1 MRDRSRQRC
10 GERHAPEGECR
21 LRLEWGRASESAR
34 EALQHGHDDKR
45 DEQQQPLHER
55 AKYGRFSAVTMPFV
69 HLHTHSEYSLLDG
82 ANRIPDLLDRVQALG
97 MDSLAITDHGNLHGA
112 WQFYTEAKARNVR
125 PILGFEAYLAFGSR
139 LKRERPTDAPGVYSH
154 LVLLARNRRGY
165 HNLVK
170 LSSIGFLEGY
180 YRRPRIDREVL
191 ERHHEGLIGL
201 AACLSGEIALYLR
214 QGNYEAA
221 KASAQYFA
229 RVFGPDGFWLEVQS
243 HGIADERVVAAGMF
257 RLAAELGLPVVATN
271 DAHYLKKEDAEAHD
285 VLLAIGTGKDLD
297 DPNRFRFFGQE
308 SYVKS
313 EPEMG
318 ALFPDPPDVLAETAR
333 VAELCEFDFEQ
344 RCFLPQYPRPSG
356 VASDNDLLVH
366 LARAGALARYG
377 APLPG
382 PVAERLDYE
391 LGVISHTGYA
401 GYFLIVYDIVKAAKD
416 RAIPV
421 GPGRGSAAGSLVA
434 YALGI
439 TDIDPLKFDLL
450 FERFLNP
457 ERVSMPD
464 IDLDFCFERRG
475 EVIQYVRE
483 RYGRESVGQIITFGT
498 LKARAAFRDV
508 ARTLRVEPGEVDRF
522 TKLIPAGPGVTVT
535 LAEASDRSPELKQL
549 ARQDDRVRK
558 ILDLGTRI
566 EGLARHASVHAAGV
580 VIAPGPLTDYV
591 PVCLAPQEPDA
602 IITQYDMV
610 ALEKV
615 GMLKIDILGLKTLTV
630 IHDAVRMI
638 SERHGV
644 ALDMDALDLED
655 AQVYRMLG
663 SGRTAGVFQFE
674 SALATDCLRNMKCD
688 RFDDLVATNALLRPG
703 PLDSGMHLV
712 FIRRK
717 RGEETVR
724 YPHDALREVLGPTYG
739 VIVYQEQVMRIANVL
754 GVYSLAEADVLRK
767 AVGKKDKE
775 LIQQELGRFV
785 QRAVARGHDRRAI
798 EDIAAQ
804 IETYGRY
811 GFNKSHAVAY
821 SVLSYRT
828 AWLKTYYPAEFIAAL
843 LSSEIGNTDK
853 VVQYI
858 NEARELG
865 LDVLPPDVNESGFKF
880 TVVGDRRVRF
890 GLGAIKNVGGS
901 AIESIIAGRGAGG
914 PYRSLVDLC
923 DRIDLRLCNKRVIE
937 ALIDAGAC
945 DSLAASGHRAQLVA
959 VLDSAFGEAQVR
971 QQERHAGQHALFG
984 DGAQLPPPRAALPD
998 VPLWTEHDRLA
1009 REKAVLG
1016 FFISGHPLARYRAE
1030 VELFGTRTTATL
1042 AQWSDQRVRIAAV
1055 VTVVKRQISKKTGAE
1070 YARLTLEDFHGT
1082 AEALVFPEAWA
1093 KLNDTIH
1100 PDGALLFTGG
1110 YSARDRDEEQAPFI
1124 VEAAQPLAELR
1135 ATGAI
1140 GVALTWSP
1148 AAPPPPDATRAVA
1161 ALCAAHPGPAP
1172 VLVEWADGP
1181 HPLAPP
1187 LRNAERGMGGEDVNT
1202 EGAPRPPAT
1211 ARLRSRSLRVE
1222 VADDLLAAL
1231 RDLLGSEHVHL
1242 VRTTPVPTDSRP
1254 HSGRSGSTGWNG
1266 AT

>member
-1 MRDRSRQRC
+1 M
-10 GERHAPEGECR
+10 A
-21 LRLEWGRASESAR
+21 
-34 EALQHGHDDKR
+34 
-45 DEQQQPLHER
+45 
-55 AKYGRFSAVTMPFV
+55 FV

-82 ANRIPDLLDRVQALG
+82 ANRIPELLARLQAVG

-112 WQFYTEAKARNVR
+112 WQFHSEARARTRR

-139 LKRERPTDAPGVYSH
+139 HKRERAPDAPAAYSH
-154 LVLLARNRRGY
+154 LVLLAKNRTGY
-165 HNLVK
+165 RHLVK
-170 LSSIGFLEGY
+170 LSSIAFLEGY

-191 ERHHEGLIGL
+191 EQYREGLIGL

-214 QGNYEAA
+214 QGNYETA

-229 RVFGPDGFWLEVQS
+229 RLFGPDGFWLEVQN
-243 HGIADERVVAAGMF
+243 HGLADERTVTAGMF
-257 RLAAELGLPVVATN
+257 QLAAELGLPVVATN

-313 EPEMG
+313 ESEMG
-318 ALFPDPPDVLAETAR
+318 TLFPDRPDVLAETAR
-333 VAELCEFDFEQ
+333 VAELCEFDFEK
-344 RCFLPQYPRPSG
+344 RYFLPQYPRPAEF
-356 VASDNDLLVH
+356 ASDNDLLVH
-366 LARAGALARYG
+366 LARAGARARYG
-377 APLPG
+377 DPLPD

-450 FERFLNP
+450 FERFLIP
-457 ERVSMPD
+457 ERISMPD

-483 RYGRESVGQIITFGT
+483 RYGRDSVGQIITFGT

-522 TKLIPAGPGVTVT
+522 TKLIPAGPGVTT
-535 LAEASDRSPELKQL
+535 SLADAPERSPELKQL
-549 ARQDDRVRK
+549 VRQDERVRK
-558 ILDLGTRI
+558 ILELGTRI

-610 ALEKV
+610 ALEQV
-615 GMLKIDILGLKTLTV
+615 GMLKIDVLGLRTLTV
-630 IHDAVRMI
+630 IHDAVAMVAA
-638 SERHGV
+638 RHGTT
-644 ALDMDALDLED
+644 LDMNALELED
-655 AQVYRMLG
+655 PEVYRLLG

-674 SALATDCLRNMKCD
+674 SPLATDCLRNMKCD

-703 PLDSGMHLV
+703 PLDTGMHLV
-712 FIRRK
+712 FINRK
-717 RGEETVR
+717 LGREPVR
-724 YPHDALREVLGPTYG
+724 YPHPALEEILKPTYA
-739 VIVYQEQVMRIANVL
+739 VITYQEQVMRIANVL
-754 GVYSLAEADVLRK
+754 AGFSLAEADVLRK

-775 LIQQELGRFV
+775 LIQHELGRFV
-785 QRAVARGHDRRAI
+785 ERALALGHDRRVI

-804 IETYGRY
+804 IETFGRY

-828 AWLKTYYPAEFIAAL
+828 AWLKTRYAPEFMSAL
-843 LSSEIGNTDK
+843 LSSEIGNSDK

-865 LDVLPPDVNESGFKF
+865 LEVLPPDVNESGFKF
-880 TVVGDRRVRF
+880 TVVGEGRVRF

-901 AIESIIAGRGAGG
+901 AIESIIAGRQAGE
-914 PYRSLVDLC
+914 PYRTLVDLC
-923 DRIDLRLCNKRVIE
+923 ERIDLRLCNKRVIE
-937 ALIDAGAC
+937 ALIDSGAC
-945 DSLAASGHRAQLVA
+945 DSLGGHRAQLVA
-959 VLDSAFGEAQVR
+959 ALDHAFAEAQAR
-971 QQERHAGQHALFG
+971 QAERQSGQHALFG
-984 DGAQLPPPRAALPD
+984 GGQDTPDPGSPAPLPDLPP
-998 VPLWTEHDRLA
+998 WSEHDRLA

-1016 FFISGHPLARYRAE
+1016 FFISGHPLAKYRAE

-1042 AQWSDQRVRIAAV
+1042 GRWSDQKVRVAAV
-1055 VTVVKRQISKKTGAE
+1055 VTVVKRQISKKSGAE
-1070 YARLTLEDFHGT
+1070 YARLVLEDFHGT
-1082 AEALVFPEAWA
+1082 GEAPGFPEGWA
-1093 KLNDTIH
+1093 RLKEVIL
-1100 PDGALLFTGG
+1100 PDRALLLTGS

-1124 VEAAQPLAELR
+1124 VETAQSLDDLR
-1135 ATGAI
+1135 AKGAI
-1140 GVALTWSP
+1140 GVALVWSR
-1148 AAPPPPDATRAVA
+1148 AAPPPPDAARAVA

-1172 VLVEWADGP
+1172 VLVEWVEGDAYPG
-1181 HPLAPP
+1181 LAPGVSATTTTHP
-1187 LRNAERGMGGEDVNT
+1187 GLAPGVSAAAPTGREPGG
-1202 EGAPRPPAT
+1202 
-1211 ARLRSRSLRVE
+1211 ARLRSRPLRV
-1222 VADDLLAAL
+1222 AAGDRLLAAL
-1231 RDLLGSEHVHL
+1231 RGLLSPDHVPP
-1242 VRTTPVPTDSRP
+1242 VRTT
-1254 HSGRSGSTGWNG
+1254 G
-1266 AT
+1266 ALATP

>member
-1 MRDRSRQRC
+1 M
-10 GERHAPEGECR
+10 A
-21 LRLEWGRASESAR
+21 
-34 EALQHGHDDKR
+34 
-45 DEQQQPLHER
+45 
-55 AKYGRFSAVTMPFV
+55 FV

-139 LKRERPTDAPGVYSH
+139 LKRERPTDAPAVYSH

-313 EPEMG
+313 EPEMA
-318 ALFPDPPDVLAETAR
+318 ALFADHPEVLAETAR
-333 VAELCEFDFEQ
+333 VAEGCEFDFEK
-344 RCFLPQYPRPSG
+344 RYFLPQYPRAPEF
-356 VASDNDLLVH
+356 ASDNDLLVH
-366 LARAGALARYG
+366 LARAGAAVRYG
-377 APLPG
+377 DPLPRA
-382 PVAERLDYE
+382 VQERLDYE

-416 RAIPV
+416 RGIPV

-439 TDIDPLKFDLL
+439 TDIEPLTFDLL

-508 ARTLRVEPGEVDRF
+508 ARTLRIEPGEVDRF

-535 LAEASDRSPELKQL
+535 LADAPDRSPELRQL
-549 ARQDDRVRK
+549 ARHDERVRK
-558 ILDLGTRI
+558 VLELGTRI

-610 ALEKV
+610 ALEQV

-630 IHDAVRMI
+630 IHDARRMVE
-638 SERHGV
+638 ERHGTT
-644 ALDMDALDLED
+644 LDLDALDLED
-655 AQVYRMLG
+655 ANVYKLLG

-674 SALATDCLRNMKCD
+674 SPLATDCLRNMKCD

-754 GVYSLAEADVLRK
+754 GGYSLAEADVLRK

-775 LIQQELGRFV
+775 LLQRELGPFV
-785 QRAVARGHDRRAI
+785 ERAVARGHDRRTI

-804 IETYGRY
+804 IETFGRY
-811 GFNKSHAVAY
+811 GFPKAHSVAY
-821 SVLSYRT
+821 SVLSFRT
-828 AWLKTYYPAEFIAAL
+828 AWLKTYYPAEFMAAL

-865 LDVLPPDVNESGFKF
+865 LEVLPPDVNESGFKF
-880 TVVGDRRVRF
+880 TVVGDRRIRF
-890 GLGAIKNVGGS
+890 GLGAIKNVGAG
-901 AIESIIAGRGAGG
+901 AIDSIIAGRQAGG

-945 DSLAASGHRAQLVA
+945 DSLGGDHRAQLVA
-959 VLDSAFGEAQVR
+959 ALDTAFGEAQAR
-971 QQERHAGQHALFG
+971 QQERVSGQHALFG
-984 DGAQLPPPRAALPD
+984 EATPVPRPSSPLPD
-998 VPLWTEHDRLA
+998 VVPWTEHERLT

-1016 FFISGHPLARYRAE
+1016 FFISGHPLARYRVEA
-1030 VELFGTRTTATL
+1030 ELFGTRTTATL
-1042 AQWSDQRVRIAAV
+1042 GQWGDQKVRIAAV
-1055 VTVVKRQISKKTGAE
+1055 VTLVKRQISKKTSAE

-1093 KLNDTIH
+1093 KLNDVIR
-1100 PDGALLFTGG
+1100 PDQALLLTGG
-1110 YSARDRDEEQAPFI
+1110 YSARDRGEEQAPFI
-1124 VEAAQPLAELR
+1124 VEAAQPLAELK

-1140 GVALTWSP
+1140 GLTLRWSTGEPP
-1148 AAPPPPDATRAVA
+1148 APEATRAAA
-1161 ALCAAHPGPAP
+1161 ALCASHPGAAP
-1172 VLVEWADGP
+1172 VLVEY
-1181 HPLAPP
+1181 
-1187 LRNAERGMGGEDVNT
+1187 GGNGAT
-1202 EGAPRPPAT
+1202 E
-1211 ARLRSRSLRVE
+1211 RLRSRSLKVE
-1222 VADDLLAAL
+1222 LDDALLAAL
-1231 RDLLGSEHVHL
+1231 RELVGPEHVAL
-1242 VRTTPVPTDSRP
+1242 EDARRLKP
-1254 HSGRSGSTGWNG
+1254 
-1266 AT
+1266 

>member
-1 MRDRSRQRC
+1 M
-10 GERHAPEGECR
+10 A
-21 LRLEWGRASESAR
+21 
-34 EALQHGHDDKR
+34 
-45 DEQQQPLHER
+45 
-55 AKYGRFSAVTMPFV
+55 FV

-82 ANRIPDLLDRVQALG
+82 ANRIPELLDRIHALG

-112 WQFYTEAKARNVR
+112 WQFHAEARARQLR

-139 LKRERPTDAPGVYSH
+139 HKRERAPEAPAAYSH
-154 LVLLARNRRGY
+154 LVLLAKNRVGY
-165 HNLVK
+165 RHLVK
-170 LSSIGFLEGY
+170 LSSIGFLEGF

-191 ERHHEGLIGL
+191 EQYREGLIGL

-229 RVFGPDGFWLEVQS
+229 HLFGPNGFWLEVQN
-243 HGIADERVVAAGMF
+243 HGIADERAVSAGMF
-257 RLAAELGLPVVATN
+257 QLAAELGLPVVATN

-297 DPNRFRFFGQE
+297 DPNRFRFVGQE
-308 SYVKS
+308 SYIKS

-318 ALFPDPPDVLAETAR
+318 ALFPDHPEVLAETAR
-333 VAELCEFDFEQ
+333 VAELCEFDFEK
-344 RCFLPQYPRPSG
+344 RYFLPQYPRP
-356 VASDNDLLVH
+356 AEFATDNDLLVH
-366 LARAGALARYG
+366 LTRAGARARYG
-377 APLPG
+377 DPLPG

-416 RAIPV
+416 RGIPV

-439 TDIDPLKFDLL
+439 TDVDPLAFDLL

-483 RYGRESVGQIITFGT
+483 RYGRDSVGQIITFGT

-522 TKLIPAGPGVTVT
+522 TKLIPAGPGVSTT
-535 LAEASDRSPELKQL
+535 LADAPERSPELKQL
-549 ARQDDRVRK
+549 VRQDERVRK
-558 ILDLGTRI
+558 ILELGSRI

-610 ALEKV
+610 ALEQV
-615 GMLKIDILGLKTLTV
+615 GMLKFDVLGLRTLTV
-630 IHDAVRMI
+630 IHDAVGMVRA
-638 SERHGV
+638 RHGIT
-644 ALDMDALDLED
+644 LDMDTLDLADPE
-655 AQVYRMLG
+655 VYRLLG

-674 SALATDCLRNMKCD
+674 SPLATDCLRNMKCD

-703 PLDSGMHLV
+703 PLDTGMHLV
-712 FIRRK
+712 FINRK
-717 RGEETVR
+717 LGREPVR
-724 YPHDALREVLGPTYG
+724 YPHPALEDILKPTYG
-739 VIVYQEQVMRIANVL
+739 VITYQEQVMRIANVL
-754 GVYSLAEADVLRK
+754 AGFSLAEADVLRK

-775 LIQQELGRFV
+775 LIQHELGRFV
-785 QRAVARGHDRRAI
+785 KRALALGHERRAI

-804 IETYGRY
+804 IETFGRY

-828 AWLKTYYPAEFIAAL
+828 AWLKTHYPAEFMAAL
-843 LSSEIGNTDK
+843 LSSEIGNTDN
-853 VVQYI
+853 VVRYI

-865 LDVLPPDVNESGFKF
+865 LLVLPPDVNESGFKF
-880 TVVGDRRVRF
+880 TVVGDTRIRF
-890 GLGAIKNVGGS
+890 GLGAIKNVGAA
-901 AIESIIAGRGAGG
+901 AIESILAGRQADG

-923 DRIDLRLCNKRVIE
+923 ERIDLRLCNKRVIE
-937 ALIDAGAC
+937 ALVDAGAC
-945 DSLAASGHRAQLVA
+945 DGLGGHRAQLVA
-959 VLDSAFGEAQVR
+959 ALDAVFAEAQAR
-971 QQERHAGQHALFG
+971 QAERASGQHGLFG
-984 DGAQLPPPRAALPD
+984 DVAPSPEPHTPLPDIPPRS
-998 VPLWTEHDRLA
+998 EHERLA

-1016 FFISGHPLARYRAE
+1016 FFISGHPLDRYRAE

-1042 AQWSDQRVRIAAV
+1042 GRWSEHKVRIAAV
-1055 VTVVKRQISKKTGAE
+1055 VTVVKRQISKKSGAE

-1093 KLNDTIH
+1093 KLNEVIRADR
-1100 PDGALLFTGG
+1100 ALLLAGG

-1124 VEAAQPLAELR
+1124 VEAAQPLDELKT
-1135 ATGAI
+1135 AGAI
-1140 GVALTWSP
+1140 AVALRWSP
-1148 AAPPPPDATRAVA
+1148 LAPPPPDAGRAVA

-1172 VLVEWADGP
+1172 VLVEWADDAGNGSGDPGLAPGVSPAGVSP
-1181 HPLAPP
+1181 HPLPP
-1187 LRNAERGMGGEDVNT
+1187 PV
-1202 EGAPRPPAT
+1202 

-1222 VADDLLAAL
+1222 VADDLLSAL
-1231 RDLLGSEHVHL
+1231 RDLVGPEHVHL
-1242 VRTTPVPTDSRP
+1242 VRTDGRPVM
-1254 HSGRSGSTGWNG
+1254 GG
-1266 AT
+1266 

>member
-1 MRDRSRQRC
+1 M
-10 GERHAPEGECR
+10 A
-21 LRLEWGRASESAR
+21 
-34 EALQHGHDDKR
+34 
-45 DEQQQPLHER
+45 
-55 AKYGRFSAVTMPFV
+55 FV

-139 LKRERPTDAPGVYSH
+139 LKRERPTDAPAVYSH

-313 EPEMG
+313 EPEMA
-318 ALFPDPPDVLAETAR
+318 ALFADHPEVLAETAR
-333 VAELCEFDFEQ
+333 VAEGCEFDFEK
-344 RCFLPQYPRPSG
+344 RYFLPQYPRAPEF
-356 VASDNDLLVH
+356 ASDNDLLVH
-366 LARAGALARYG
+366 LARAGAAVRYG
-377 APLPG
+377 DPLPRA
-382 PVAERLDYE
+382 VQERLDYE

-416 RAIPV
+416 RGIPV

-439 TDIDPLKFDLL
+439 TDIEPLTFDLL

-508 ARTLRVEPGEVDRF
+508 ARTLRIEPGEVDRF

-535 LAEASDRSPELKQL
+535 LADAPERSPELRQL
-549 ARQDDRVRK
+549 ARHDERVRK
-558 ILDLGTRI
+558 VLELGTRI

-610 ALEKV
+610 ALEQV

-630 IHDAVRMI
+630 IHDARRMVE
-638 SERHGV
+638 ERHGTT
-644 ALDMDALDLED
+644 LDLDALDLED
-655 AQVYRMLG
+655 ANVYKLLG

-674 SALATDCLRNMKCD
+674 SPLATDCLRNMKCD

-754 GVYSLAEADVLRK
+754 GGYSLAEADVLRK

-775 LIQQELGRFV
+775 LLQRELGPFV
-785 QRAVARGHDRRAI
+785 ERAVARGHDRRTI

-804 IETYGRY
+804 IETFGRY
-811 GFNKSHAVAY
+811 GFPKAHSVAY
-821 SVLSYRT
+821 TVLSFRT
-828 AWLKTYYPAEFIAAL
+828 AWLKTYYPAEFMAAL

-865 LDVLPPDVNESGFKF
+865 LEVLPPDVNESGFKF
-880 TVVGDRRVRF
+880 TVVGDRRIRF
-890 GLGAIKNVGGS
+890 GLGAIKNVGAG
-901 AIESIIAGRGAGG
+901 AIDSIIAGRQAGG

-945 DSLAASGHRAQLVA
+945 DSLGGDHRAQLVA
-959 VLDSAFGEAQVR
+959 ALDTAFGEAQAR
-971 QQERHAGQHALFG
+971 QQERVSGQHALFG
-984 DGAQLPPPRAALPD
+984 EATPIPRPSSPLPD
-998 VPLWTEHDRLA
+998 VVPWTEHERLT

-1016 FFISGHPLARYRAE
+1016 FFISGHPLARYRVEA
-1030 VELFGTRTTATL
+1030 ELFGTRTTATL
-1042 AQWSDQRVRIAAV
+1042 GQWGDQKVRIAAV
-1055 VTVVKRQISKKTGAE
+1055 VTLVKRQISKKTSAE

-1093 KLNDTIH
+1093 KLNDVIR
-1100 PDGALLFTGG
+1100 PDQALLLTGG
-1110 YSARDRDEEQAPFI
+1110 YSARDRGEEQAPFI
-1124 VEAAQPLAELR
+1124 VEAAQPLAELK

-1140 GVALTWSP
+1140 GLTLRWSTGEPP
-1148 AAPPPPDATRAVA
+1148 APEATRAAA
-1161 ALCAAHPGPAP
+1161 ALCASHPGAAP
-1172 VLVEWADGP
+1172 VLVEY
-1181 HPLAPP
+1181 
-1187 LRNAERGMGGEDVNT
+1187 GGNGAT
-1202 EGAPRPPAT
+1202 E
-1211 ARLRSRSLRVE
+1211 RLRSRSLKVE
-1222 VADDLLAAL
+1222 LDDALLAAL
-1231 RDLLGSEHVHL
+1231 RELVGPEHVAL
-1242 VRTTPVPTDSRP
+1242 EDARRLKP
-1254 HSGRSGSTGWNG
+1254 
-1266 AT
+1266 